1 MSTPA
6 NAERIARAALTW
18 VAEPGDPVMG
28 ALLRICSPPEIVAAL
43 TEGRMPR
50 ASAAPPDGGAGPT
63 ERGAPGVQAA
73 VGSGGGGAL
82 VPGVQA
88 GLRVGGGGALV
99 TGARAGVRAG
109 DGTGD
114 GRDSPNA
121 NGTLWED
128 SPGADGV
135 PWGDSSGPSS
145 IPGLERALRRWSA
158 RFGEVP
164 PEHELDAWWRDGLRL
179 VIPGDTEW
187 PSQLDVLG
195 DARPWGLWMRGH
207 TDLRYACLRSVSVVG
222 TRAATGYGTH
232 VCGELAVSLADKGW
246 TIVSGGAFGI
256 DGCAHR
262 GALAVAGTTIA
273 VLACGV
279 DRAYPQAHEG
289 LFRKI
294 TEMGALVS
302 EWPPGR
308 MPTKPG
314 FLVRNRVIAALSRGT
329 VVVEAALRSGA
340 LNTARHAHDQ
350 GRPLMAVP
358 GPVTSAQSAGCH
370 EAIREWGAVCVTSAQ
385 DVMELLEFSV
395 DEPARQQRGPV
406 LARDLLGPE
415 DTRVLEAVPARA
427 GRGPARIAIAAGV
440 DFDTVMRCLGGL
452 AAAGFVER
460 CDHGW
465 RLRRPPRP
473 VTCRTKRINARFLP
487 DSGQESCISVE

>member
-1 MSTPA
+1 M
-6 NAERIARAALTW
+6 
-18 VAEPGDPVMG
+18 
-28 ALLRICSPPEIVAAL
+28 
-43 TEGRMPR
+43 
-50 ASAAPPDGGAGPT
+50 
-63 ERGAPGVQAA
+63 
-73 VGSGGGGAL
+73 
-82 VPGVQA
+82 
-88 GLRVGGGGALV
+88 
-99 TGARAGVRAG
+99 
-109 DGTGD
+109 
-114 GRDSPNA
+114 
-121 NGTLWED
+121 
-128 SPGADGV
+128 
-135 PWGDSSGPSS
+135 
-145 IPGLERALRRWSA
+145 
-158 RFGEVP
+158 
-164 PEHELDAWWRDGLRL
+164 
-179 VIPGDTEW
+179 
-187 PSQLDVLG
+187 
-195 DARPWGLWMRGH
+195 
-207 TDLRYACLRSVSVVG
+207 
-222 TRAATGYGTH
+222 
-232 VCGELAVSLADKGW
+232 
-246 TIVSGGAFGI
+246 
-256 DGCAHR
+256 
-262 GALAVAGTTIA
+262 
-273 VLACGV
+273 
-279 DRAYPQAHEG
+279 
-289 LFRKI
+289 
-294 TEMGALVS
+294 
-302 EWPPGR
+302 
-308 MPTKPG
+308 
-314 FLVRNRVIAALSRGT
+314 IAALSRGT